1 MVGESSDGKQ
11 LTLSRD
17 SGLDTS
23 KPKHGKVLYYRHF
36 GNPVL

>member
-1 MVGESSDGKQ
+1 MVGEGSDGKQ

-23 KPKHGKVLYYRHF
+23 KPKHGKVYYRHF
-36 GNPVL
+36 GNLVL